1 MPEQRQTRWPRILL
15 RARAFVARS
24 QHALLV
30 AFSSCQPGMSF
41 EANELLLTRAA
52 GRPCRETSSRTE
64 RAWMEAILR

>member
-1 MPEQRQTRWPRILL
+1 MPEQRQARWPRILL

-24 QHALLV
+24 QHVLLV

-52 GRPCRETSSRTE
+52 GRPCR
-64 RAWMEAILR
+64 